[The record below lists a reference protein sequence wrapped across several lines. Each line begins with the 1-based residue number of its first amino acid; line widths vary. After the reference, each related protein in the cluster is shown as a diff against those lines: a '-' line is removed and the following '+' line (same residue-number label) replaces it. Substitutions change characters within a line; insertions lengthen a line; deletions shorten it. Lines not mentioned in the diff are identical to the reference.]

1 MDEHEYEKKL
11 NTEKDLEISKDF
23 LFNSNVEF
31 DESEQYAIFCSF
43 HGIKIYSLANRSI
56 DRVIGTKENERFV
69 RVSVFQGKQMRNPN
83 GNANITG

>member
-31 DESEQYAIFCSF
+31 D
-43 HGIKIYSLANRSI
+43 
-56 DRVIGTKENERFV
+56 
-69 RVSVFQGKQMRNPN
+69 
-83 GNANITG
+83 